1 MKKIGLNV
9 KLGATSGLLICLVW
23 FFAAKSLGYYSLSI
37 YSYKFYSTILFL
49 LVGVFISA
57 LYERKINNGV
67 ISFKLAV
74 KAALLYCIV
83 LALIITTFNFI
94 YHKFIAVDAVDYF
107 VSQEKQAWIA
117 NNRSEADVNEYI
129 VRYYIPS
136 FGSFHTFMTTL
147 IWGVLLSLLAGAVV
161 RKK

>member
-1 MKKIGLNV
+1 MKNIGLNV
-9 KLGATSGLLICLVW
+9 KLGITSGLLICLVW
-23 FFAAKSLGYYSLSI
+23 FFAAKFLGYYSLQI
-37 YSYKFYSTILFL
+37 YSYKFYSTLLFL
-49 LVGVFISA
+49 LLGIFVSA
-57 LYERKINNGV
+57 FYERKINGGV
-67 ISFKLAV
+67 IDFKRAV
-74 KAALLYCIV
+74 KTSLLYCIV
-83 LALIITTFNFI
+83 LAVVITIFNFL

-117 NNRSEADVNEYI
+117 NNRTETEVKKYLEQ
-129 VRYYIPS
+129 YYVPS

>member
-9 KLGATSGLLICLVW
+9 KLGITSGLLICLVW
-23 FFAAKSLGYYSLSI
+23 FLSAKSLGYYSLSI

-67 ISFKLAV
+67 ISFKIAV

-83 LALIITTFNFI
+83 LAVIITAFNFI